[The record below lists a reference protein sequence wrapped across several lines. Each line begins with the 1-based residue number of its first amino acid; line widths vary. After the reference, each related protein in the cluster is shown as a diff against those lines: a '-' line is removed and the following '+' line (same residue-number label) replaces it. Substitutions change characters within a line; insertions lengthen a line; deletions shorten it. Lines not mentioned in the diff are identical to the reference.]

1 MTPWR
6 LGHRTVLLLLLL
18 AEKHPVYEVLECS
31 LTPSCSSPRLGL
43 GPVHSSLSLP
53 CSMNKVLRGFAV
65 APMPRRQVWCTP
77 HVAGRT
83 VSHDYQEQGERAE
96 ASCPN
101 L

>member
-43 GPVHSSLSLP
+43 GPVHSSCHPLRLSTPLELN
-53 CSMNKVLRGFAV
+53 CYIAAFALHGECR
-65 APMPRRQVWCTP
+65 ASHSDRLQPRKFIVR
-77 HVAGRT
+77 R
-83 VSHDYQEQGERAE
+83 DMREN
-96 ASCPN
+96 SCR
-101 L
+101 